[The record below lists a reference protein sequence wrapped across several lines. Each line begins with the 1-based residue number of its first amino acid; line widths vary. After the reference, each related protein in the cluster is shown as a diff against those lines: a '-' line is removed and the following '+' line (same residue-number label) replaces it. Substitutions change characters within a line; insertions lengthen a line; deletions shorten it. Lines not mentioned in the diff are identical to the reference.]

1 MTSCVSHTRTQH
13 THTHTHTHMHR
24 IIIIIQLNVLK
35 LGPNVGGPI
44 GQPKAL
50 ELVRVDPN
58 SQPSSTPGVGGPP
71 PMGNRSGGLPQQGG
85 YGGGGGGGYGGGRG
99 GGGGMGWQNPA
110 QNGYKPGRFVC
121 TEGVVLVNSNE

>member
-1 MTSCVSHTRTQH
+1 MC
-13 THTHTHTHMHR
+13 THTHNTHTNTHTLMHR

-85 YGGGGGGGYGGGRG
+85 YGGGRGGGGYSGG

-121 TEGVVLVNSNE
+121 TEGAVLVNSNE